1 MKYLNYIFARIIIF
15 ISGRYLLS
23 IFILKI
29 SVLFVIKRIYNLMYT
44 DNYISFLFVSFFF
57 YNYKKLNY
65 YHFIIFFVNV

>member
-57 YNYKKLNY
+57 TINITKN
-65 YHFIIFFVNV
+65 